1 MSFKFILF
9 DLDHTLYPPG
19 SGLFSEVGQRIQAW
33 LCNHMGLAW
42 DEALAMRS
50 DYFGRYGTTLGGL
63 VAEHEVDAHGFLT
76 FVHDVPVE
84 EYVAPNPALAAMLKA
99 LPLRRVVYTNGTVEY
114 AWRVLHVLGVA
125 DCFEHVI
132 GIDSVGLR
140 SKFYR
145 QAYERALALLGAQG
159 SECIMV
165 EDSIRN
171 LCPAK
176 DLGLTTV
183 LVRAEKPS
191 PLPSALPS
199 PQSHEIPGATVDF
212 VVKDVLAV
220 GSLVQRLVED
230 KAR

>member
-1 MSFKFILF
+1 MSLKFILF
-9 DLDHTLYPPG
+9 DLDNTLYPP
-19 SGLFSEVGQRIQAW
+19 STGLLPEVGQRIQAW

-63 VAEHEVDAHGFLT
+63 VAEHDVDAHGFLT
-76 FVHDVPVE
+76 FVHDISVE
-84 EYVAPNPALAAMLKA
+84 EYVASNPALAAMLKA

-114 AWRVLHVLGVA
+114 AWRVLRVLDVA
-125 DCFEHVI
+125 DCFERVI

-145 QAYERALALLGAQG
+145 QAYERALALLGARG
-159 SECIMV
+159 HECIMV

-176 DLGLTTV
+176 SLGLTTV
-183 LVRAEKPS
+183 LVKADEPS
-191 PLPSALPS
+191 PFPSTLPS
-199 PQSHEIPGATVDF
+199 PQSCKAPREIVDF
-212 VVKDVLAV
+212 VVRDVLAV
-220 GSLVQRLVED
+220 GSLVQRLVES
-230 KAR
+230 KAG